1 MIINAEEYYD
11 MGFAASSSAE
21 LEGCLKRAEYTIA
34 ALTEGRYETALA
46 AGGKAAEYIKQAAAF
61 QTYKLVKEQQQA
73 VSSGSTEKVAIGDY
87 SYTSSSEQSSALTQQ
102 NDSVYDLSMQTVR
115 LLRASGCLFGGREVH

>member
-11 MGFAASSSAE
+11 MGFTASSSAE

-34 ALTEGRYETALA
+34 ALTEGRYEAALA

-73 VSSGSTEKVAIGDY
+73 VSSGTTEKVVIGDY
-87 SYTSSSEQSSALTQQ
+87 SYTGSTEQSLASAQQ

-115 LLRASGCLFGGREVH
+115 LLKASGCLFGGREVR